1 MSGHFICHVDIPTN
15 NQGEAGKFYESLFGW
30 KVQPIP
36 QMNYSTFATGEGPGG
51 GFSQVGESVEAF
63 QTRAGD
69 VLVYVSTDD
78 IDASLAKAESLGGKT
93 VVPKMEI
100 PTVGW
105 FGIFTDPTGNHIAL
119 FTEK

>member
-1 MSGHFICHVDIPTN
+1 
-15 NQGEAGKFYESLFGW
+15 
-30 KVQPIP
+30 
-36 QMNYSTFATGEGPGG
+36 MNYATFAASEGPGG
-51 GFSQVGESVEAF
+51 GLSQVGESVEAY
-63 QTRAGD
+63 QARAGA

-100 PTVGW
+100 PTIGW

-119 FTEK
+119 FTAK